1 MRSKR
6 EWWDT
11 SLRYLVIRCLQKDSL
26 WETRTPICIA
36 LDSLPVRW
44 ISVTDQSAEELRPQI
59 ILDGDLSPERLD
71 AYLVRDREEDEL
83 DFKLN
88 LGIVEARTS
97 REKLSMVKDAIAL
110 ANTLGGYLIYG
121 VSENEMETPRF
132 SLVGLTD
139 SDRIFFDP
147 TDIKSL
153 LERYIRRR
161 VQVSCA
167 VVESKVTPGR
177 YYGAIYVERFGGGF
191 AIPIEAEG
199 QYQDEASGRS
209 QTIFSRGEI
218 WVRRGAQSIR
228 AQAEDLER
236 LESDFRRR
244 EQAQWLEQHFQLSK
258 LIEALQRSTSQTA
271 TTHEI
276 SDPTRETLLAESA
289 PLRTRLIEILA
300 SENDVLIRLWL
311 GSPRQQIGEVMGA
324 LPRERDEQSR
334 IRDFVI
340 VPLLDALQTM
350 AIICIEF
357 AKEDYYRLCI
367 DELSGLYEHFS
378 RAAGNQEWPDSSSAV
393 SAVGIWT
400 EITERIFII
409 GAALV
414 KYRRFSFIPYLVEQT
429 PYQDDYWIDRVYWA
443 RHSSVML
450 HRSGL
455 MGGSRNVSICELA
468 RPLALSLGLIPA
480 LFESEEEFK
489 TLVSQFDF
497 LQSIL
502 GTLRNNNVDDI
513 FPNFAVY
520 HRSRTEG
527 LVKDLI
533 RGGQSR
539 SALPKVGDDVL
550 GNVINKLDQY
560 ASKIYIMS
568 GWSGHEWTK
577 GVQEWLANQANP

>member
-209 QTIFSRGEI
+209 QT
-218 WVRRGAQSIR
+218 
-228 AQAEDLER
+228 DL
-236 LESDFRRR
+236 
-244 EQAQWLEQHFQLSK
+244 
-258 LIEALQRSTSQTA
+258 
-271 TTHEI
+271 
-276 SDPTRETLLAESA
+276 P
-289 PLRTRLIEILA
+289 P
-300 SENDVLIRLWL
+300 
-311 GSPRQQIGEVMGA
+311 
-324 LPRERDEQSR
+324 
-334 IRDFVI
+334 VI
-340 VPLLDALQTM
+340 VP
-350 AIICIEF
+350 
-357 AKEDYYRLCI
+357 
-367 DELSGLYEHFS
+367 G
-378 RAAGNQEWPDSSSAV
+378 
-393 SAVGIWT
+393 
-400 EITERIFII
+400 
-409 GAALV
+409 
-414 KYRRFSFIPYLVEQT
+414 
-429 PYQDDYWIDRVYWA
+429 
-443 RHSSVML
+443 
-450 HRSGL
+450 
-455 MGGSRNVSICELA
+455 
-468 RPLALSLGLIPA
+468 
-480 LFESEEEFK
+480 
-489 TLVSQFDF
+489 
-497 LQSIL
+497 
-502 GTLRNNNVDDI
+502 
-513 FPNFAVY
+513 
-520 HRSRTEG
+520 
-527 LVKDLI
+527 
-533 RGGQSR
+533 
-539 SALPKVGDDVL
+539 
-550 GNVINKLDQY
+550 
-560 ASKIYIMS
+560 
-568 GWSGHEWTK
+568 
-577 GVQEWLANQANP
+577 